1 MLRVTE
7 RDLLGSPS
15 AQGEGRVLDNWLPF
29 LIYAIFALIIPASMM
44 WFSFVFATKPYERTR
59 RRELPFESG
68 VSTGPPRAQRFTVS
82 FYLTAMLFIV
92 FDIEIVFLY
101 PLAVILHQLAWFGFL
116 ELLFFI
122 AILVVAY
129 VYVWRK
135 GALEWQ

>member
-1 MLRVTE
+1 MLH
-7 RDLLGSPS
+7 
-15 AQGEGRVLDNWLPF
+15 NWLPF
-29 LIYAIFALIIPASMM
+29 LIYGGFALAIPASMIVG
-44 WFSFVFATKPYERTR
+44 SFVFAQRPSRRTR
-59 RRELPFESG
+59 ARMIPFESG
-68 VSTGPPRAQRFTVS
+68 VSQGPLPQQRFTIS

-101 PLAVILHQLAWFGFL
+101 PLAVVLHELAWFGFL
-116 ELLFFI
+116 ELLFFV